1 MNNMTFLYEEN
12 GFKVYKLQFLGSSYF
27 IVENNES
34 KKRYIRRSLKVVDK
48 IVRNKGIQRQST
60 LRILSLSLDAHFT
73 SFVAQ
78 FFM

>member
-48 IVRNKGIQRQST
+48 IVRNKGI
-60 LRILSLSLDAHFT
+60 
-73 SFVAQ
+73 
-78 FFM
+78 